1 MGWANQWPILPFEA
15 QLPFYN
21 VHMTCMTL
29 HLVRHFL
36 VEEQQPQ
43 IVSKLLLDQIIP
55 TWKFLLN
62 YMIEGLISQDKEI
75 CKMWTIAQHFHC
87 AYYRYSSGLVDRT
100 NGIIKN

>member
-87 AYYRYSSGLVDRT
+87 AYHRYSSGLVDRT